1 MKKFPVVFTSDTSLS
16 EDVAKAVKAEKARK
30 IGPRLYTTNMKDEPA
45 RVVRQ
50 NWWQILSLLVPGCV
64 VSHRTALEGTIS
76 PTGRVYVTGA
86 YRRTITLPGLEIVQQ
101 KGPGPVEGDLPMLDM
116 HISSHARACLENLSA
131 AKTRKGEAKTL
142 SQEQLERKIAGVLQ
156 GKGEDGLNALRDQAR
171 TVAKLLELTE
181 EFQRLDQLIGTLMG
195 TRSAYL
201 SEPLAK
207 AYARR
212 EPYDPL
218 AIERIDLL
226 RAALLAHGVQNRSKP
241 TETARAFYNSAF
253 YDAYFSNF
261 IEGTRFEVEEAYEIV
276 ETGHVPV
283 ERPED
288 GHDILG
294 TYRVVGS
301 LDEMTTVA
309 ANFEDFLDILA
320 RRHAT
325 ILEGR
330 PNKRPGQFKEL
341 PNFAG
346 QTKFVDPGLV
356 SGTLKLGYE
365 MYRSLEHPFARALV
379 MMFLI
384 AEVHPFV
391 DGNGRIARAMMNAEL
406 ICGGQ
411 VRIFI
416 PSVFRNEYIAGL
428 KRLSHHSQP
437 EAFIKIMSY
446 AQKFV
451 SLIDFSD
458 RERANDILRSCNAFA
473 DPADNVKLR
482 LPPE

>member
-1 MKKFPVVFTSDTSLS
+1 VKKFPIVFTSDTTLS
-16 EDVAKAVKAEKARK
+16 EYVAKVVQAEKARK

-50 NWWQILSLLVPGCV
+50 NWWQILSLLVPDCV
-64 VSHRTALEGTIS
+64 VSHRTALEGAIS
-76 PTGRVYVTGA
+76 PAGRVYVTGA
-86 YRRTITLPGLEIVQQ
+86 YRRTIILPGLEIVQQ
-101 KGPGPVEGDLPMLDM
+101 KGSGPVAGDLPMLEM
-116 HISSHARACLENLSA
+116 HISSQARAFLENLSA
-131 AKTRKGEAKTL
+131 AKTRKGENKTL
-142 SQEQLERKIAGVLQ
+142 SQVQLERKIADFLQ
-156 GKGEDGLNALRDQAR
+156 ANGEDGLNAMRDRAR
-171 TVAKLLELTE
+171 AIAKSLELVE
-181 EFQRLDQLIGTLMG
+181 EFKRLDQIIGTLMG
-195 TRSAYL
+195 TRSTDL
-201 SEPLAK
+201 NEPLAK

-218 AIERIDLL
+218 SIERIDFL
-226 RAALLAHGVQNRSKP
+226 RAALLAQGGQNRSKHA
-241 TETARAFYNSAF
+241 EADSAFYNSAF

-261 IEGTRFEVEEAYEIV
+261 IEGTRFEVDEAYEIV
-276 ETGHVPV
+276 ETGHIPI
-283 ERPED
+283 ERSED

-301 LDEMTTVA
+301 LDEMTTVP
-309 ANFEDFLDILA
+309 ANFEDFLEILA
-320 RRHAT
+320 SRHTT

-330 PNKRPGQFKEL
+330 PDKRPGQFKKL

-346 QTKFVDPGLV
+346 QTKFVDPDLV

-365 MYRSLEHPFARALV
+365 MYQSLEHPFARALV
-379 MMFLI
+379 IMLLI
-384 AEVHPFV
+384 AEVHPFD
-391 DGNGRIARAMMNAEL
+391 DGNGRVARAMMNAEL
-406 ICGGQ
+406 IYGGQ

-416 PSVFRNEYIAGL
+416 PAVFRNEYIAGL

-437 EAFIKIMSY
+437 EAYIKVMSY

-451 SLIDFSD
+451 SLIDFSN

>member
-1 MKKFPVVFTSDTSLS
+1 MKKFPTVFTSDTSLS
-16 EDVAKAVKAEKARK
+16 EDVAKAVKSEKARK

-45 RVVRQ
+45 RIVRQ

-64 VSHRTALEGTIS
+64 VSHRTALEGGIS
-76 PTGRVYVTGA
+76 PTGRAYVTGA
-86 YRRTITLPGLEIVQQ
+86 YRRTITLPGLEIIQQ
-101 KGPGPVEGDLPMLDM
+101 KGQGPVEGDLPMLEM
-116 HISSHARACLENLSA
+116 HVSSQARAFLENLA
-131 AKTRKGEAKTL
+131 ATKTRKGETKTL
-142 SQEQLERKIAGVLQ
+142 SQEQLERKIADFLQ
-156 GKGEDGLNALRDQAR
+156 ANGEDGLNALRDRAR
-171 TVAKLLELTE
+171 VIAESLELAD
-181 EFQRLDQLIGTLMG
+181 EFQRLDQLIGTLLG
-195 TRSAYL
+195 TRSADL
-201 SEPLAK
+201 SAPLAK

-218 AIERIDLL
+218 AIERIDFL
-226 RAALLAHGVQNRSKP
+226 RAALLAMGGQNRPKHAEAG
-241 TETARAFYNSAF
+241 TAFYNSGF

-276 ETGHVPV
+276 ETGHIPV
-283 ERPED
+283 DRPED

-301 LDEMTTVA
+301 LDEMTTVPV
-309 ANFEDFLDILA
+309 NFEDFLDRLA
-320 RRHAT
+320 RRHAI
-325 ILEGR
+325 ILKGR
-330 PNKRPGQFKEL
+330 PDKRPGQFKEL
-341 PNFAG
+341 ANFAG
-346 QTKFVDPGLV
+346 QTRFVAPDLV

-384 AEVHPFV
+384 AEVHPFD

-416 PSVFRNEYIAGL
+416 PSVFRNEYISGL

-437 EAFIKIMSY
+437 EAFIKVMSY

-458 RERANDILRSCNAFA
+458 RKSANDILRSCNAFA
-473 DPADNVKLR
+473 DPAENVKLR